1 MNESLAARQEAL
13 QRQNQEL
20 NQQVE
25 AIEQRRQQHLASA
38 NRPSSSSSTTSLRGT
53 RSASPQI
60 ESPTRKSKSLRHDED
75 HDQQCY
81 SKSNLEI
88 HLSRSIDSLGSQ
100 DLNEARRHFAKSD
113 SKETVATGSRS
124 NSATR
129 SQRQK
134 KSTGSETSPQDTS
147 RNKKKIGASGDT
159 SDNADPVR
167 ESDPQGLGLEATVRY
182 QKARLRVLQDEA
194 DAAVAQTE
202 QLVRTITYC
211 AVPCPHSLTWLY
223 VFTSHEFKQAAHN
236 SLKTEMENLKAENAT
251 LIKRMQQTQLLLEK
265 QRELSVAQEAK
276 QRILEGQLAAANGRV
291 EETQRTEKLASQ
303 QIRSKDIRLNRA
315 LEEIEKV
322 KAQLQEEQKN
332 HGEQMV
338 AKADYDQVIRDNKK
352 LDKQKVKAITLVPVS
367 FFAILDSLLVSC
379 KQGELLAAFKKQ
391 MKLIDL
397 LKRQRIHMEAAK
409 MLSFTEAEFSKTLE
423 LG

>member
-25 AIEQRRQQHLASA
+25 AIEQRRQQHLAPAS
-38 NRPSSSSSTTSLRGT
+38 RPSSSSSTTSLRGT
-53 RSASPQI
+53 RAASPQI
-60 ESPTRKSKSLRHDED
+60 ESPIRKSKSVHQDES
-75 HDQQCY
+75 HDQHSD
-81 SKSNLEI
+81 SKSGLEI
-88 HLSRSIDSLGSQ
+88 HLSASIDSLSSQ
-100 DLNEARRHFAKSD
+100 DLKEARRQLTKSEG
-113 SKETVATGSRS
+113 KEKVVASSRS
-124 NSATR
+124 NSAKR

-134 KSTGSETSPQDTS
+134 KQTGSETPPQDAPRS
-147 RNKKKIGASGDT
+147 KKKSSIGGD
-159 SDNADPVR
+159 SPDNADPIR
-167 ESDPQGLGLEATVRY
+167 GHDPEGLGLEATVRY

-202 QLVRTITYC
+202 QL
-211 AVPCPHSLTWLY
+211 
-223 VFTSHEFKQAAHN
+223 QAAR
-236 SLKTEMENLKAENAT
+236 SGLKSAIETLKTENVT
-251 LIKRMQQTQLLLEK
+251 LTKKMQQIQMLLEK

-276 QRILEGQLAAANGRV
+276 QRILEGQLAAAQARV
-291 EETQRTEKLASQ
+291 EETQRAEKFASQ

-322 KAQLQEEQKN
+322 KAQLQDEKKN

-338 AKADYDQVIRDNKK
+338 TKAEYDQVVRDNKK
-352 LDKQKVKAITLVPVS
+352 LDKQK
-367 FFAILDSLLVSC
+367 
-379 KQGELLAAFKKQ
+379 GELLAAFKKQ

-397 LKRQRIHMEAAK
+397 LKRQRIHMETAK

>member
-25 AIEQRRQQHLASA
+25 AIEQRRQHHLAAAS
-38 NRPSSSSSTTSLRGT
+38 RPSSSSSTTSLRGT
-53 RSASPQI
+53 RSA
-60 ESPTRKSKSLRHDED
+60 ESPTRKSKSLLHD
-75 HDQQCY
+75 DQQSD
-81 SKSNLEI
+81 SKSGLEI
-88 HLSRSIDSLGSQ
+88 QLSASIDSLGSQ
-100 DLNEARRHFAKSD
+100 DVKEARRHLSKSE
-113 SKETVATGSRS
+113 SKEKIATGSRN
-124 NSATR
+124 NSAKR

-134 KSTGSETSPQDTS
+134 KQAGSETSPQDAPRS
-147 RNKKKIGASGDT
+147 KKKIGAAGD
-159 SDNADPVR
+159 SPDNADPIR
-167 ESDPQGLGLEATVRY
+167 SNDPEGLGLEATVRY

-202 QLVRTITYC
+202 QL
-211 AVPCPHSLTWLY
+211 
-223 VFTSHEFKQAAHN
+223 QAAQN
-236 SLKTEMENLKAENAT
+236 ALKSEMENVKAENLALT
-251 LIKRMQQTQLLLEK
+251 KKTQQTQLLLEK

-276 QRILEGQLAAANGRV
+276 QRILEGQLAAAQARV
-291 EETQRTEKLASQ
+291 EETQRAEKLASQ
-303 QIRSKDIRLNRA
+303 QSRSKDIRLNRA

-322 KAQLQEEQKN
+322 KAQLQDEKKN

-338 AKADYDQVIRDNKK
+338 TKAEYDQVVRDNKK
-352 LDKQKVKAITLVPVS
+352 LDKQK
-367 FFAILDSLLVSC
+367 
-379 KQGELLAAFKKQ
+379 GELLAAFKKQ

>member
-202 QLVRTITYC
+202 QL
-211 AVPCPHSLTWLY
+211 
-223 VFTSHEFKQAAHN
+223 QAAHN

-352 LDKQKVKAITLVPVS
+352 LDKQK
-367 FFAILDSLLVSC
+367 
-379 KQGELLAAFKKQ
+379 GELLAAFKKQ